1 MIMENENV
9 YVVYGKENCP
19 FCEQAKALLTTKGM
33 KFDYLTL
40 DVDYDR
46 DDLFAL
52 APNARTVPQ
61 IWLVQENQDNEANWE
76 ETWTH
81 IGGFQELKATFEKS
95 EIEQALDEG
104 ATVSVVFT
112 KADGTERTML
122 CTKNSEVISE
132 QYTAPEKKS
141 TRERKD
147 ISGVVAVFDL
157 EKNDWRSFRLD
168 SVKSYMVFEEAE

>member
-9 YVVYGKENCP
+9 YVVYGKEDCP
-19 FCEQAKALLTTKGM
+19 FCEQTKALLTTKGL

-40 DVDYDR
+40 GVDYDR
-46 DDLFAL
+46 DDLFNI

-61 IWLVQENQDNEANWE
+61 IWLVGGTDEVE
-76 ETWTH
+76 ETWTY

-95 EIEQALDEG
+95 ELEQALDEG

-122 CTKNSEVISE
+122 CTKNHEIISE

-168 SVKSYMVFEEAE
+168 SVKSYMVFEEVE

>member
-1 MIMENENV
+1 MIMENI
-9 YVVYGKENCP
+9 YVIYGKENCP
-19 FCEQAKALLTTKGM
+19 FCEQAKTLLATKGL
-33 KFDYLTL
+33 KYDYLTL
-40 DVDYDR
+40 NVDYDR
-46 DDLFAL
+46 EDLFDL

-61 IWLVQENQDNEANWE
+61 IWLIEEASDGQEAWK
-76 ETWTH
+76 H

-132 QYTAPEKKS
+132 QYTAPEKK
-141 TRERKD
+141 TERTRKD
-147 ISGVVAVFDL
+147 TDGLVVVFDL
-157 EKNDWRSFRLD
+157 EKNEWRSFRLD
-168 SVKSYMVFEEAE
+168 SVKSYMVFEDVE

>member
-1 MIMENENV
+1 MIMENI
-9 YVVYGKENCP
+9 YVIYGKENCP
-19 FCEQAKALLTTKGM
+19 FCEQAKTLLATKGL
-33 KFDYLTL
+33 KYDYLTL
-40 DVDYDR
+40 NVDYDR
-46 DDLFAL
+46 EDLFDL

-61 IWLVQENQDNEANWE
+61 IWLIEEASDGQEAWK
-76 ETWTH
+76 H

-132 QYTAPEKKS
+132 QYTAPEKK
-141 TRERKD
+141 TERTRKD
-147 ISGVVAVFDL
+147 TDGLVVVFDL
-157 EKNDWRSFRLD
+157 EKNEWRSFRLN
-168 SVKSYMVFEEAE
+168 SVKSYMVFEDVE